1 MPTTTLHK
9 IDTHLCA
16 DAVEFCPVPS
26 HTHIAAVGTYQVTG
40 RSNAESGGTTDRNGA
55 VALYSADTGS
65 LLHRVETEAVLDLK
79 WAHGGVGDGPVLAV
93 ADAKGAV
100 SLMRVNED
108 SALERLCSWSND
120 EKDVLCL
127 SLDWS
132 NRLETRQQQQQQ
144 LSAAQIVVSQS
155 NGNLSVLELNA
166 SCLAEK
172 TTFNAHAFE
181 AWIAAFDAW
190 NAPSLLYSGGDD
202 SLFKGWDL
210 RAGHAFERFKSRKH
224 SAGVC
229 SIQSNPHREHILAT
243 GSYDEHVLI
252 WDTRS
257 FKQPI
262 ADHHTEGGGVWR
274 IKWHPTNAYRM
285 LTASMHS
292 GFHVI
297 DFSGGE
303 HTADEFTAS
312 NTVTVYTDGEH
323 GSLAYGADWSFVAP
337 VENESDYLKGSCSF
351 YDHSFHLWR

>member
-1 MPTTTLHK
+1 MPSNS
-9 IDTHLCA
+9 
-16 DAVEFCPVPS
+16 VPS
-26 HTHIAAVGTYQVTG
+26 HPTHISQQSEHTK
-40 RSNAESGGTTDRNGA
+40 NGA

-79 WAHGGVGDGPVLAV
+79 WTHGGDAPVLAV
-93 ADAKGAV
+93 ADAKGGV
-100 SLMRVNED
+100 SLVRVNED
-108 SALERLCSWSND
+108 SELEPLCSWSNQ

-132 NRLETRQQQQQQ
+132 NRLETRQS
-144 LSAAQIVVSQS
+144 SATPPHIIVSQS
-155 NGNLSVLELNA
+155 NGNLSLLELT
-166 SCLAEK
+166 SSSLVEK
-172 TTFNAHAFE
+172 TSFNAHGFE

-210 RAGHAFERFKSRKH
+210 RAGDAFERFKSRKH

-262 ADHHTEGGGVWR
+262 ADHHTEGGG
-274 IKWHPTNAYRM
+274 
-285 LTASMHS
+285 SMHS

-297 DFSGGE
+297 DFSSGSVE
-303 HTADEFTAS
+303 EEFTAS
-312 NTVTVYTDGEH
+312 NTVTAYTDGEH
-323 GSLAYGADWSFVAP
+323 GSLAYGADWSFAVAP
-337 VENESDYLKGSCSF
+337 VGSEGDCLKGSCSF

>member
-26 HTHIAAVGTYQVTG
+26 HTHLAAVGTYQVTG
-40 RSNAESGGTTDRNGA
+40 RSNPESGGTTDRNGA

-93 ADAKGAV
+93 ADAKGVV
-100 SLMRVNED
+100 SLMRVNE
-108 SALERLCSWSND
+108 SA
-120 EKDVLCL
+120 
-127 SLDWS
+127 
-132 NRLETRQQQQQQ
+132 T
-144 LSAAQIVVSQS
+144 QIVVSQS

-166 SCLAEK
+166 SSLTEK
-172 TTFNAHAFE
+172 TSFNAHGFE

-229 SIQSNPHREHILAT
+229 SIQSNPHREYILAT

-303 HTADEFTAS
+303 HGAPVDEEFTAS

-337 VENESDYLKGSCSF
+337 VENDFSDHLKGSCSF

>member
-1 MPTTTLHK
+1 MTTTTIHR

-16 DAVEFCPVPS
+16 DAIEFCPIAS
-26 HTHIAAVGTYQVTG
+26 HTHLAAVGTYQVTG
-40 RSNAESGGTTDRNGA
+40 RSNPTESGTQRNGA

-79 WAHGGVGDGPVLAV
+79 WTHGGDAPVLAV
-93 ADAKGAV
+93 ADAKGGV
-100 SLMRVNED
+100 SLVRVNED
-108 SALERLCSWSND
+108 SELEPLCSWSNQ

-132 NRLETRQQQQQQ
+132 NRLETRQS
-144 LSAAQIVVSQS
+144 SATPPHIIVSQS
-155 NGNLSVLELNA
+155 NGNLSLLELT
-166 SCLAEK
+166 SSSLVEK
-172 TTFNAHAFE
+172 TSFNAHGFE

-210 RAGHAFERFKSRKH
+210 RAGDAFERFKSRKH

-297 DFSGGE
+297 DFSSV
-303 HTADEFTAS
+303 TAS
-312 NTVTVYTDGEH
+312 NTVTAYTDGEH
-323 GSLAYGADWSFVAP
+323 GSLAYGADWSFAVAP
-337 VENESDYLKGSCSF
+337 VGSGVDCLKGSCSF